1 MRSMRVL
8 RSHRF
13 AVVTALAAV
22 GAPGVWLFARHSSG
36 PDSAIVARVKR
47 GPFVVTVTTAGELR
61 AKKFVQVTAPPQLQ
75 QAGVYQIKIASLV
88 PEGTMV
94 KQGEQVAELDRS
106 ALASKLADVTL
117 ALQKAEAQY
126 EQAQLDSALNL
137 SGARESIRTM
147 ELGLE
152 EKKLAK
158 EEAVYEAP
166 TVKRQAE
173 IDYEKAERA
182 LAQAKTDYETKT
194 EQARAKMR
202 EVGADLAR
210 QKNTL
215 KVVQEAMA
223 GCTVKAPG
231 PGMVI
236 YSKEW
241 NGKKRTAG
249 SQVAP
254 WDPTVV
260 TLPDLTEM
268 ESLVGEQRPSADAKV
283 FEVKVTLAQADTTL
297 RPGMTTG
304 NAIETLKVPDV
315 LFVPLEAVSNED
327 SVSLVY
333 RLSGARAT
341 KQQVVTGAMNDDEV
355 VIARGLAEGDRV
367 LLTLPPGHEKLKLA
381 RLPAADAAKPA
392 SVTAGAT
399 TPPPTPTAN
408 QD

>member
-8 RSHRF
+8 RSHRLPVVP
-13 AVVTALAAV
+13 AVAAV
-22 GAPGVWLFARHSSG
+22 GASGVWVLARESSS
-36 PDSAIVARVKR
+36 PNSAVVARVKR

-88 PEGTMV
+88 PEGTVV
-94 KQGEQVAELDRS
+94 KQGDQVAELDRS
-106 ALASKLADVTL
+106 ALAGKLADVTL

-126 EQAQLDSALNL
+126 EQAELDSALNL

-215 KVVQEAMA
+215 TVVQDVMA
-223 GCTVKAPG
+223 GCSVKAPG

-236 YSKEW
+236 YAKEW

-249 SQVAP
+249 SQVSS
-254 WDPTVV
+254 WDPAVA
-260 TLPDLTEM
+260 TLPDFTDM
-268 ESLVGEQRPSADAKV
+268 ESVTYVNEIDVRKVAVGQ
-283 FEVKVTLAQADTTL
+283 
-297 RPGMTTG
+297 
-304 NAIETLKVPDV
+304 
-315 LFVPLEAVSNED
+315 
-327 SVSLVY
+327 
-333 RLSGARAT
+333 
-341 KQQVVTGAMNDDEV
+341 
-355 VIARGLAEGDRV
+355 
-367 LLTLPPGHEKLKLA
+367 
-381 RLPAADAAKPA
+381 PAANTLDADPPKRFSRTLS
-392 SVTAGAT
+392 SVGHGAEWA
-399 TPPPTPTAN
+399 PHPGA
-408 QD
+408 

>member
-1 MRSMRVL
+1 MRAMHVL

-126 EQAQLDSALNL
+126 E
-137 SGARESIRTM
+137 
-147 ELGLE
+147 
-152 EKKLAK
+152 
-158 EEAVYEAP
+158 AP

-215 KVVQEAMA
+215 AVVQDVMA
-223 GCTVKAPG
+223 GCSVKAPG

-236 YSKEW
+236 YAKEW

-249 SQVAP
+249 SQVSS
-254 WDPTVV
+254 WDPAVA
-260 TLPDLTEM
+260 TLPDFSEM
-268 ESLVGEQRPSADAKV
+268 ESVTYVNEIDVRKIAVGQPAVITLDADPSKR
-283 FEVKVTLAQADTTL
+283 F
-297 RPGMTTG
+297 GG
-304 NAIETLKVPDV
+304 
-315 LFVPLEAVSNED
+315 
-327 SVSLVY
+327 
-333 RLSGARAT
+333 
-341 KQQVVTGAMNDDEV
+341 
-355 VIARGLAEGDRV
+355 
-367 LLTLPPGHEKLKLA
+367 
-381 RLPAADAAKPA
+381 
-392 SVTAGAT
+392 
-399 TPPPTPTAN
+399 
-408 QD
+408 

>member
-106 ALASKLADVTL
+106 AL
-117 ALQKAEAQY
+117 
-126 EQAQLDSALNL
+126 NL

-182 LAQAKTDYETKT
+182 LAQ
-194 EQARAKMR
+194 
-202 EVGADLAR
+202 
-210 QKNTL
+210 
-215 KVVQEAMA
+215 
-223 GCTVKAPG
+223 
-231 PGMVI
+231 
-236 YSKEW
+236 
-241 NGKKRTAG
+241 
-249 SQVAP
+249 
-254 WDPTVV
+254 
-260 TLPDLTEM
+260 
-268 ESLVGEQRPSADAKV
+268 
-283 FEVKVTLAQADTTL
+283 
-297 RPGMTTG
+297 
-304 NAIETLKVPDV
+304 
-315 LFVPLEAVSNED
+315 
-327 SVSLVY
+327 
-333 RLSGARAT
+333 
-341 KQQVVTGAMNDDEV
+341 
-355 VIARGLAEGDRV
+355 
-367 LLTLPPGHEKLKLA
+367 
-381 RLPAADAAKPA
+381 
-392 SVTAGAT
+392 
-399 TPPPTPTAN
+399 
-408 QD
+408 